1 MLDITLGFQFSVQD
15 FIFTAMFYK
24 NNATV
29 TCSRGTIVP
38 KGFSCYTSIFFF
50 LQTARKGLN
59 SFFVFCLFFLNVHT
73 SFRGVFQKPFK
84 TFEDVNYTSRIDN
97 EFMLNHD

>member
-1 MLDITLGFQFSVQD
+1 MQPRYYSTKGIFLLYLYFL
-15 FIFTAMFYK
+15 FIY
-24 NNATV
+24 
-29 TCSRGTIVP
+29 
-38 KGFSCYTSIFFF
+38 FF

-59 SFFVFCLFFLNVHT
+59 AFFVFCLFFLNVYI

-84 TFEDVNYTSRIDN
+84 TFEDVNHASRIDN